1 MRTTMRIPILMLIL
15 AAIVIS
21 ACNNGKAT
29 KPGDAAAPEPASL
42 QGASVN
48 WKVTVNYAPAGNKLQ
63 EIVTIQSN
71 VAEPLEAVTVTVVHE
86 NGAPLVNQVV
96 APELL
101 KQGNVTTLD
110 KKGEVESWKHTQQ
123 AEIEWKAYERINK
136 EYITLEHN
144 ADTAPA
150 K

>member
-15 AAIVIS
+15 AAILIS

-42 QGASVN
+42 QGSSVN
-48 WKVTVNYAPAGNKLQ
+48 WKVTVDYVPGGGKLQ
-63 EIVTIQSN
+63 ETVTIQSN

-101 KQGNVTTLD
+101 KQDNVMTLD
-110 KKGEVESWKHTQQ
+110 KKGEVASWKQTQQ
-123 AEIEWKAYERINK
+123 VEIEWKAFERINK
-136 EYITLEHN
+136 EYITLEN
-144 ADTAPA
+144 KAEAAPA